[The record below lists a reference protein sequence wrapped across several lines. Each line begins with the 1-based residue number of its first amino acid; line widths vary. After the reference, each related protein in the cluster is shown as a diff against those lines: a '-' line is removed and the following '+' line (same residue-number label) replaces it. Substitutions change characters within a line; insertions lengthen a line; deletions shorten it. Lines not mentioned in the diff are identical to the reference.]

1 MKARVNPNFCS
12 GTGFCA
18 TTCPQVFEL
27 NDNGMSAVKVDQ
39 APIDAQQS
47 CKQAA
52 DKLLFTAYCNSFWTR
67 RAFNRFLL

>member
-1 MKARVNPNFCS
+1 MKARVNPDLCS
-12 GTGFCA
+12 GTGLCA

-39 APIDAQQS
+39 IPTDAQQS

-52 DKLLFTAYCNSFWTR
+52 GNCPTEAISIEE
-67 RAFNRFLL
+67 